1 MRTGVKKRGY
11 VSVLRERPGR
21 TAMEMATTP
30 MTERRRKYR
39 ESHRERAAGWYNGWL
54 HILLI
59 YTAGFTALYV
69 AARDMVRPDPA
80 IKRNRVSAARKSFA
94 ASLALAGALLSQ
106 SAGAEERLIKGFDA
120 VRACSGDIE
129 KLCSGVERRKFRT
142 KVLDADLRV
151 TPPSGRL
158 AIIMQDEFRNTYDS
172 CGC

>member
-1 MRTGVKKRGY
+1 
-11 VSVLRERPGR
+11 
-21 TAMEMATTP
+21 MELATTP
-30 MTERRRKYR
+30 MTERQRKYR
-39 ESHRERAAGWYNGWL
+39 ENYRERVAGWYNGWL

-80 IKRNRVSAARKSFA
+80 IKRNRGSAARKSFA

-129 KLCSGVERRKFRT
+129 KLCSGIEPGGDRIKACVQGNVSELSTPCKEALAVSIASGET
-142 KVLDADLRV
+142 IDDTYEGCVGLR
-151 TPPSGRL
+151 
-158 AIIMQDEFRNTYDS
+158 
-172 CGC
+172 

>member
-1 MRTGVKKRGY
+1 MLDDSYKLPPVRKPTRKILEIASEMGSNGKETIVK
-11 VSVLRERPGR
+11 
-21 TAMEMATTP
+21 
-30 MTERRRKYR
+30 
-39 ESHRERAAGWYNGWL
+39 
-54 HILLI
+54 
-59 YTAGFTALYV
+59 
-69 AARDMVRPDPA
+69 AARDTVRLDPA
-80 IKRNRVSAARKSFA
+80 IKRNVGSVAKKAFA

-106 SAGAEERLIKGFDA
+106 SAGAEERLIKDFDA

-172 CGC
+172 CGCGDACTYSPY